1 MAVANV
7 NHEMLSWA
15 RTRAGLT
22 VADMA
27 KSISTK
33 DNKVSDWE
41 NGEKQPTF
49 KQAMNFAKKA
59 GVPFG
64 YLFLSEPPVSI
75 PLPIPDL
82 RTINSKRKQQISP
95 ELIEI
100 VERMQ
105 SRQNWY
111 REYLI
116 ELQANK
122 NNAIGRFNLDSN
134 IKDIVTDLRKTLG
147 VGVHPI
153 KGSWENYYKDLVSRI
168 ENIGILVMRQ
178 RYLQFNYNELNVD
191 EFRGFALMD
200 DYAPLI
206 FINNADAPYA
216 RIFTLIHE
224 LAHLWLGQ
232 SGISDAS
239 IDNHRQE
246 EKLCNAI
253 AAEFLVDETLFR
265 ENWQPHCEPWHI
277 QLDNLRQLFHVSNW
291 VLARRA
297 LILNFIST
305 ASYQNYVESLRQEY
319 LEKQKNK
326 KSSSG
331 NFYNTRRAEIST
343 PFSEAILN
351 EINSG
356 KLLMRDGADLLSLH
370 PKHLKSFA
378 AKDKTEK

>member
-7 NHEMLSWA
+7 NHTMLSWA
-15 RTRAGLT
+15 RNRAGLT

-49 KQAMNFAKKA
+49 KQAIKFAKKA

-64 YLFLSEPPVSI
+64 YLFLSEPPVNI
-75 PLPIPDL
+75 PLSIPDL
-82 RTINSKRKQQISP
+82 RTVNSKRKQQISP
-95 ELIEI
+95 ELIEL
-100 VERMQ
+100 VGKMQ
-105 SRQNWY
+105 SRQGWY

-122 NNAIGRFNLDSN
+122 NNVVGRFHLDSD
-134 IKDIVTDLRKTLG
+134 IKEIVADLRKTLD
-147 VGVHPI
+147 VGIHPV
-153 KGSWENYYKDLVSRI
+153 KGSWEDYYKDLVTKI
-168 ENIGILVMRQ
+168 ESIGILVMRQ
-178 RYLQFNYNELNVD
+178 RYLQFNHKELNVD

-224 LAHLWLGQ
+224 VAHLWIGQ
-232 SGISDAS
+232 SGISDTS

-265 ENWQPHCEPWHI
+265 ENWQHHSEPWYV
-277 QLDNLRQLFHVSNW
+277 QLDNLKQLFHVSNW

-297 LILNFIST
+297 LTLNLIST
-305 ASYQNYVESLRQEY
+305 ANYQNYVESLRQEY

-326 KSSSG
+326 KSSG
-331 NFYNTRRAEIST
+331 GDFYNTRRAEIST
-343 PFSEAILN
+343 LFSKAILN

-356 KLLMRDGADLLSLH
+356 KLLMRDGADLLSLR
-370 PKHLKSFA
+370 PKHLKLFA
-378 AKDKTEK
+378 VKDKTGE

>member
-7 NHEMLSWA
+7 NHTMLSWA
-15 RTRAGLT
+15 RNRAGLT

-33 DNKVSDWE
+33 DNKISDWE

-49 KQAMNFAKKA
+49 KQAIKFAKRA

-64 YLFLSEPPVSI
+64 YLFLSEPPVNI

-82 RTINSKRKQQISP
+82 RTVNSKYKQQISP
-95 ELIEI
+95 ELIEV
-100 VERMQ
+100 VEKMQ

-122 NNAIGRFNLDSN
+122 NNAVGRFNLNS
-134 IKDIVTDLRKTLG
+134 DIQIIVADLRKTLG
-147 VGVHPI
+147 VGIHPA
-153 KGSWENYYKDLVSRI
+153 KGSWDNYYKDLVTKI
-168 ENIGILVMRQ
+168 ESIGILVMRQ
-178 RYLQFNYNELNVD
+178 RYVQFNYKEFNVD

-206 FINNADAPYA
+206 FINHADAPYA

-224 LAHLWLGQ
+224 LAHLWIGQ
-232 SGISDAS
+232 SGVSDTS

-265 ENWQPHCEPWHI
+265 ENWQHHSKPWYL
-277 QLDNLRQLFHVSNW
+277 QLDRLKQLFHVSHW

-297 LILNFIST
+297 LTLNLIST
-305 ASYQNYVESLRQEY
+305 ANYQNYVESLRQEY

-326 KSSSG
+326 KSSG
-331 NFYNTRRAEIST
+331 GDFYNTRRAEIST

-356 KLLMRDGADLLSLH
+356 KLLIRDGADLLSLR
-370 PKHLKSFA
+370 PKHLQLFA
-378 AKDKTEK
+378 AKDKTGE

>member
-1 MAVANV
+1 MTVANI
-7 NHEMLSWA
+7 NHSMLSWA
-15 RTRAGLT
+15 RLRAGLT
-22 VADMA
+22 VAEMA

-33 DNKVSDWE
+33 TNKITDWE
-41 NGEKQPTF
+41 NGNNQPTF
-49 KQAMNFAKKA
+49 KQAMKFAKKA
-59 GVPFG
+59 NIPFG
-64 YLFLSEPPVSI
+64 YLFLSEPPVTT

-116 ELQANK
+116 ELQADK

-168 ENIGILVMRQ
+168 ESIGILVMRQ

-232 SGISDAS
+232 SGISDTS

-265 ENWQPHCEPWHI
+265 ENWQPHCDPWHI

-356 KLLMRDGADLLSLH
+356 KLLMRDGADLLSLR